1 MKFKNGMSA
10 KDHEKVISTEGIK
23 TYKFGAGES
32 VRSVRKVGFH
42 AIIPGELPF
51 LLSLKTM
58 RERGFIIDCD
68 QDTVSIRMKSG
79 LVVVPVRVGDN
90 GHHYWLTL
98 EHEGRGRNES
108 CLVVHD
114 WNENKNWKTF
124 LKKLHEN
131 FRHPNNW
138 RFKELLVGGG
148 NWHEDMEEI
157 LEQISKDC
165 QADVCVLPR
174 KRPSK
179 PVLALP
185 RATRFNEVVTLD
197 LVISMKDKPRL
208 FMIDG

>member
-1 MKFKNGMSA
+1 MKQDFALINWEDAKKEETLSLVTENVLKAGTELQEVVIDTGCTSDLAGRAWWMKFKNGMSA
-10 KDHEKVISTEGIK
+10 EDQEKVISTEGIK

-32 VRSVRKVGFH
+32 VRSMRKVGFH
-42 AIIPGELPF
+42 AYVAGNKVNFLVDIPGELPF

-114 WNENKNWKTF
+114 WNENKNWKKF
-124 LKKLHEN
+124 LEKLHEN
-131 FRHPNNW
+131 FRHPKNW
-138 RFKELLVGGG
+138 RLKELLVC
-148 NWHEDMEEI
+148 NH
-157 LEQISKDC
+157 
-165 QADVCVLPR
+165 
-174 KRPSK
+174 
-179 PVLALP
+179 
-185 RATRFNEVVTLD
+185 
-197 LVISMKDKPRL
+197 
-208 FMIDG
+208 